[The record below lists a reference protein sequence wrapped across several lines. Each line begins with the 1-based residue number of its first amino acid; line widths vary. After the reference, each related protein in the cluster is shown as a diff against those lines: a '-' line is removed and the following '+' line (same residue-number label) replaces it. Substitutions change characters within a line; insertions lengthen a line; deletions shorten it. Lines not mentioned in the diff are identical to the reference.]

1 MTNYDDALDQ
11 LVNTLQK
18 HQSILEFKDIEKKIK
33 ANPLY
38 RRRSLPDEK
47 EPAKCLSF

>member
-18 HQSILEFKDIEKKIK
+18 HQSILEFKDIEKKDK
-33 ANPLY
+33 GKSSLQAA
-38 RRRSLPDEK
+38 SLPDEK